1 MPLIHGREVDGISMF
16 ATAIH
21 NLVEDAKILT
31 EKSKIDTIR
40 KSLPVEI

>member
-1 MPLIHGREVDGISMF
+1 MSLMHRREVGRISKH
-16 ATAIH
+16 ATATR

-31 EKSKIDTIR
+31 EKRKIDTIR